1 MAVNNMN
8 MGPLVINIRKREQ
21 IQVVASLEG
30 NNSQLSTEFVF
41 CEGASMYNWKKSKSC
56 SLIGVT
62 YQ

>member
-41 CEGASMYNWKKSKSC
+41 CEGASVYNWKK
-56 SLIGVT
+56 LQFGWGVLPVV
-62 YQ
+62 

>member
-41 CEGASMYNWKKSKSC
+41 CEGAWKK
-56 SLIGVT
+56 LQFGWGVLPVV
-62 YQ
+62 